1 MEKTNWIGKQSLINL
16 FASVEEKEKIEKLE
30 SRKDEDIKQIK
41 SMEELIEEM
50 RDETAIRNRDNKEFY
65 AKVEKQIAEIK
76 STLNVVVDE
85 QELQKIGQMNMT
97 ELLQEMLKNL
107 ENMKEKLDEIRKD

>member
-1 MEKTNWIGKQSLINL
+1 MEKANWIGKQALIDL
-16 FASVEEKEKIEKLE
+16 FASKEEKEKIARFEN
-30 SRKDEDIKQIK
+30 RKAENVKQIK
-41 SMEELIEEM
+41 NMEELIEEM
-50 RDETAIRNRDNKEFY
+50 RDETVIRNRDNKEFY

-107 ENMKEKLDEIRKD
+107 ENMKEKIDKIR

>member
-30 SRKDEDIKQIK
+30 NRKAEDIKQIK

-50 RDETAIRNRDNKEFY
+50 RDETAIRNRDNKVFY
-65 AKVEKQIAEIK
+65 ANIEKQIAEIQA
-76 STLNVVVDE
+76 TLNVTVSE
-85 QELQKIGQMNMT
+85 QEKQRIGQMNMT
-97 ELLQEMLKNL
+97 ELMQEMLKNL
-107 ENMKEKLDEIRKD
+107 ENMKEKIDEIRKD

>member
-30 SRKDEDIKQIK
+30 NRKAEDIKK
-41 SMEELIEEM
+41 VKTMEELISEM

-65 AKVEKQIAEIK
+65 AKVERQIAEIK
-76 STLNVVVDE
+76 NTLNVVVDE
-85 QELQKIGQMNMT
+85 QELQRIGHMNMT
-97 ELLQEMLKNL
+97 ELMQEMLKNL
-107 ENMKEKLDEIRKD
+107 ESMKEKIDKIR